1 MVIDYKV
8 RDLSEYIKS
17 VFFNTNNI
25 SLVIN
30 KLFNKYYFDKLNS
43 SLFISRLLFPSY
55 FFDMF
60 EDIVY
65 NNVNENKIE
74 CIIKK
79 SSSLENFIGLLIK
92 RFNIQTIG
100 WIEVKLH

>member
-1 MVIDYKV
+1 MVHILKKYPVLYNIIDYYIGLGENAIQYFKSIVPTYNGNIEIGVCHKRINYNSTLFDLYNPLNLVIDYKV

-43 SLFISRLLFPSY
+43 S
-55 FFDMF
+55 
-60 EDIVY
+60 
-65 NNVNENKIE
+65 
-74 CIIKK
+74 
-79 SSSLENFIGLLIK
+79 
-92 RFNIQTIG
+92 
-100 WIEVKLH
+100 